1 MNYCSIDDAWKNSDY
16 ISDQLRQYENPY
28 EKAHENNNEK
38 NIIEN
43 FNCPKKNQINNLNM
57 QYDLISNLNNQQM
70 NNLNNQKNTNQM
82 NNLNNPQ
89 VCVFS
94 CDDFMEHL
102 NTCKTCRIKMR
113 NRFSSKMIE
122 RLQNVVLDNKDTIL
136 LILMALFVLI
146 FFNLLISI
154 FRK

>member
-28 EKAHENNNEK
+28 EKAHENINEK

-43 FNCPKKNQINNLNM
+43 FNCPNKNQINNLNM
-57 QYDLISNLNNQQM
+57 QYDLISDLNNQQI
-70 NNLNNQKNTNQM
+70 NNPTNTNQI
-82 NNLNNPQ
+82 NNQPQ